1 MHRLDLGW
9 RVIAVGPTVLFL
21 VIFTVVPIALMLTMS
36 FYDVRWE
43 GGAAIWTWRGLANY
57 AELGSNP
64 FYAAGLRNTFVFVVA
79 AVVLEMVL
87 GFGLALLVSRLA
99 RGRTLF
105 LAIFLLPILIPAIVI
120 GAIWKLMYN
129 FDFGLFND
137 FVGLFGLPHQDWL
150 GNANLALASV
160 ILVDVWHWTS
170 FCFLLLLAGLE
181 SLPQDVYEAAKLDGA
196 SPWQELRHVTLPLML
211 PVIVVTLVT
220 RTLLAFKVFDEVYLL
235 TQGGPGTATEVLSF
249 TVFRVF
255 FDDDREGFGSA
266 MSISIIAMVIA
277 LLVIGALATRRR
289 GQTVERAAQ
298 EGGGAAGHRS
308 MAAAPAAKIAH
319 GDGPVR
325 LRISSRVNGAPSCTF
340 GARGYPVRP
349 CPRSA
354 PSAATRSTRSRTSP
368 PGSSATPT
376 RSAPCAS

>member
-1 MHRLDLGW
+1 MRRLDLGW
-9 RVIAVGPTVLFL
+9 RLISVGPTLLFM
-21 VIFTVVPIALMLTMS
+21 VIFTVAPIVLILTMS
-36 FYDVRWE
+36 FYEVHWE
-43 GGAAIWTWRGLANY
+43 GGAANWTWRGLANY
-57 AELGSNP
+57 AELGTNP
-64 FYAAGLRNTFVFVVA
+64 FYSAALRNTFVFVIA
-79 AVVLEMVL
+79 AVVLEMAL
-87 GFGLALLVSRLA
+87 GFGLALLVSRVA

-105 LAIFLLPILIPAIVI
+105 LAIFLLPILIPGIVI

-137 FVGLFGLPHQDWL
+137 FVGLFGMPPQDWL

-160 ILVDVWHWTS
+160 VLVDVWHWTA

-220 RTLLAFKVFDEVYLL
+220 RMLLAFKVFDEVYLL

-266 MSISIIAMVIA
+266 MSMSIIIMVIA
-277 LLVIGALATRRR
+277 LLLIGALATRRWGR
-289 GQTVERAAQ
+289 RA
-298 EGGGAAGHRS
+298 
-308 MAAAPAAKIAH
+308 
-319 GDGPVR
+319 
-325 LRISSRVNGAPSCTF
+325 
-340 GARGYPVRP
+340 
-349 CPRSA
+349 
-354 PSAATRSTRSRTSP
+354 
-368 PGSSATPT
+368 
-376 RSAPCAS
+376 

>member
-9 RVIAVGPTVLFL
+9 RLIAVGPTVLFL
-21 VIFTVVPIALMLTMS
+21 LIFTVVPIALMLVMS
-36 FYDVRWE
+36 FHDVRWE

-64 FYAAGLRNTFVFVVA
+64 FYDAGLRNTFVFVVA
-79 AVVLEMVL
+79 AVLVEMTL

-99 RGRTLF
+99 GGRTFF
-105 LAIFLLPILIPAIVI
+105 LAVFLLPILIPAIVI

-137 FVGLFGLPHQDWL
+137 AVGLLGLPRQDWL
-150 GNANLALASV
+150 GNADLALASIV
-160 ILVDVWHWTS
+160 LVDVWHWTS

-196 SPWQELRHVTLPLML
+196 NLLQELRHITLPLMW
-211 PVIVVTLVT
+211 PVLLVTLMT
-220 RTLLAFKVFDEVYLL
+220 RMLLAFKVFDEVYLL

-266 MSISIIAMVIA
+266 MSISIILMVIA
-277 LLVIGALATRRR
+277 LLLIGTLATRRR
-289 GQTVERAAQ
+289 R
-298 EGGGAAGHRS
+298 R
-308 MAAAPAAKIAH
+308 IA
-319 GDGPVR
+319 
-325 LRISSRVNGAPSCTF
+325 
-340 GARGYPVRP
+340 
-349 CPRSA
+349 
-354 PSAATRSTRSRTSP
+354 
-368 PGSSATPT
+368 
-376 RSAPCAS
+376 

>member
-1 MHRLDLGW
+1 MQRLDLGW

-36 FYDVRWE
+36 FYEVHWE
-43 GGAAIWTWRGLANY
+43 GGAANWTWRGLANY

-64 FYAAGLRNTFVFVVA
+64 FYAAALRNTFVFVVA

-99 RGRTLF
+99 SGRTLF
-105 LAIFLLPILIPAIVI
+105 LAIFLLPILIPGIVI

-137 FVGLFGLPHQDWL
+137 FVGLFGLPPQDWL

-170 FCFLLLLAGLE
+170 FCFLLLLAGIE

-220 RTLLAFKVFDEVYLL
+220 RMLLAFKVFDEVYLL

-266 MSISIIAMVIA
+266 MSISIIMMVIA
-277 LLVIGALATRRR
+277 LLVLGSLATRRR
-289 GQTVERAAQ
+289 GRQQ
-298 EGGGAAGHRS
+298 
-308 MAAAPAAKIAH
+308 
-319 GDGPVR
+319 
-325 LRISSRVNGAPSCTF
+325 
-340 GARGYPVRP
+340 
-349 CPRSA
+349 
-354 PSAATRSTRSRTSP
+354 
-368 PGSSATPT
+368 
-376 RSAPCAS
+376 

>member
-9 RVIAVGPTVLFL
+9 RLIAVGPTVLFL
-21 VIFTVVPIALMLTMS
+21 LIFTVVPIALMLVMS
-36 FYDVRWE
+36 FHDVRWE

-64 FYAAGLRNTFVFVVA
+64 FYDAGLRNTFVFVVA
-79 AVVLEMVL
+79 AVLVEMAL

-99 RGRTLF
+99 GGRTFF
-105 LAIFLLPILIPAIVI
+105 LAVFLLPILIPAIVI

-137 FVGLFGLPHQDWL
+137 AVGLLGLPRQDWL
-150 GNANLALASV
+150 GNADLALASIV
-160 ILVDVWHWTS
+160 LVDVWHWTS

-196 SPWQELRHVTLPLML
+196 NLLQELRHITLPLMW
-211 PVIVVTLVT
+211 PVLLVTLMT
-220 RTLLAFKVFDEVYLL
+220 RMLLAFKVFDEVYLL

-266 MSISIIAMVIA
+266 MSISIILMVIA
-277 LLVIGALATRRR
+277 LLLIGTLATRRR
-289 GQTVERAAQ
+289 R
-298 EGGGAAGHRS
+298 R
-308 MAAAPAAKIAH
+308 IA
-319 GDGPVR
+319 
-325 LRISSRVNGAPSCTF
+325 
-340 GARGYPVRP
+340 
-349 CPRSA
+349 
-354 PSAATRSTRSRTSP
+354 
-368 PGSSATPT
+368 
-376 RSAPCAS
+376 

>member
-9 RVIAVGPTVLFL
+9 RLIAVGPTVLFL
-21 VIFTVVPIALMLTMS
+21 LIFTVVPIVLMLAMS

-43 GGAAIWTWRGLANY
+43 GGAAVWTWRGLANY
-57 AELGSNP
+57 AELGTNP
-64 FYAAGLRNTFVFVVA
+64 FYTAALRNTFVFVIA
-79 AVVLEMVL
+79 AVVLEMAL

-137 FVGLFGLPHQDWL
+137 FVGLLGLPHQDWL
-150 GNANLALASV
+150 GNANLALGSV
-160 ILVDVWHWTS
+160 VLVDVWHWTS

-266 MSISIIAMVIA
+266 MSISIIMMVIA
-277 LLVIGALATRRR
+277 LLLIGSLATRRR
-289 GQTVERAAQ
+289 GQV
-298 EGGGAAGHRS
+298 
-308 MAAAPAAKIAH
+308 
-319 GDGPVR
+319 
-325 LRISSRVNGAPSCTF
+325 
-340 GARGYPVRP
+340 
-349 CPRSA
+349 
-354 PSAATRSTRSRTSP
+354 
-368 PGSSATPT
+368 
-376 RSAPCAS
+376 

>member
-21 VIFTVVPIALMLTMS
+21 VIFTVVPIALMVAMS

-43 GGAAIWTWRGLANY
+43 GGAAIWTWQGLANY

-64 FYAAGLRNTFVFVVA
+64 YYGSALRNTFVFVIA
-79 AVVLEMVL
+79 AVIFEMAL
-87 GFGLALLVSRLA
+87 GFGVALLVSRLA
-99 RGRTLF
+99 AGRTFF

-137 FVGLFGLPHQDWL
+137 FVELLGVPRQDWL
-150 GNANLALASV
+150 GNADLALASV
-160 ILVDVWHWTS
+160 VLVDIWHWTS

-211 PVIVVTLVT
+211 PVILVTLVT
-220 RTLLAFKVFDEVYLL
+220 RTLLAFKVFDEVFLL
-235 TQGGPGTATEVLSF
+235 THGGPGTSTEVLSF

-255 FDDDREGFGSA
+255 FQDDREGFGSA
-266 MSISIIAMVIA
+266 MSISIVMMVIA
-277 LLVIGALATRRR
+277 LLVIGSLATRRWGR
-289 GQTVERAAQ
+289 KA
-298 EGGGAAGHRS
+298 
-308 MAAAPAAKIAH
+308 
-319 GDGPVR
+319 
-325 LRISSRVNGAPSCTF
+325 
-340 GARGYPVRP
+340 
-349 CPRSA
+349 
-354 PSAATRSTRSRTSP
+354 
-368 PGSSATPT
+368 
-376 RSAPCAS
+376 

>member
-1 MHRLDLGW
+1 MRRLDLGW
-9 RVIAVGPTVLFL
+9 RLIAVGPTALFL

-36 FYDVRWE
+36 FYEVRWE

-64 FYAAGLRNTFVFVVA
+64 FYFAALRNTFVFVIA
-79 AVVLEMVL
+79 AVVLEMAL

-99 RGRTLF
+99 SGRTLF

-137 FVGLFGLPHQDWL
+137 FVGLLGLPPQDWL
-150 GNANLALASV
+150 GDANLALASV
-160 ILVDVWHWTS
+160 VLVDVWHWTA

-181 SLPQDVYEAAKLDGA
+181 SLPQDVYEAARLDGA

-266 MSISIIAMVIA
+266 MSMSIIMMVIA
-277 LLVIGALATRRR
+277 LLVIGTLATRRR
-289 GQTVERAAQ
+289 ERA
-298 EGGGAAGHRS
+298 
-308 MAAAPAAKIAH
+308 
-319 GDGPVR
+319 V
-325 LRISSRVNGAPSCTF
+325 
-340 GARGYPVRP
+340 
-349 CPRSA
+349 
-354 PSAATRSTRSRTSP
+354 
-368 PGSSATPT
+368 
-376 RSAPCAS
+376 